1 MQVEELRT
9 TEQNIF
15 DDQTFFTE
23 YQKLGDNRANYNNLI
38 EQPAMKKLMPDTA
51 GKSVLDLGCGCGH
64 NCVDFVR
71 NGAESVLGIDISEKM
86 LAVANKEAKNDKIK
100 YLQMSMSELDKLSMK
115 FDIVYSSLA
124 FHYVPD
130 FQKLANDIYNLLN
143 TGGYLLF
150 SQEHPIVTAT
160 FDGKQHYNKD
170 ENGNYTSFT
179 FSNYNQPGERDTF
192 WYIDG
197 VKKYHRTFSNI
208 ISALCRVGFVID
220 TVCEPLPIENATDFI
235 PNILEKELIKPTF
248 LIVKASK

>member
-1 MQVEELRT
+1 
-9 TEQNIF
+9 
-15 DDQTFFTE
+15 
-23 YQKLGDNRANYNNLI
+23 
-38 EQPAMKKLMPDTA
+38 MKKLMPDTA

-86 LAVANKEAKNDKIK
+86 LAIANKEAKNNKIK

-160 FDGKQHYNKD
+160 FGGKQHYNKD

-179 FSNYNQPGERDTF
+179 FSNYNQPGERNTF
-192 WYIDG
+192 WYVDG
-197 VKKYHRTFSNI
+197 VKKYHRTFSSI
-208 ISALCRVGFVID
+208 ISALCRAGFVID

-235 PNILEKELIKPTF
+235 PNISEKEFIKPTF
-248 LIVKASK
+248 LIVRARKLRVSE

>member
-1 MQVEELRT
+1 M

-23 YQKLGDNRANYNNLI
+23 YQKLRDNRANYNNLI

-51 GKSVLDLGCGCGH
+51 GKSVLDLGCGCGQS
-64 NCVDFVR
+64 CVDFVR

-192 WYIDG
+192 WYVDR
-197 VKKYHRTFSNI
+197 VK
-208 ISALCRVGFVID
+208 
-220 TVCEPLPIENATDFI
+220 
-235 PNILEKELIKPTF
+235 
-248 LIVKASK
+248 

>member
-1 MQVEELRT
+1 MPK
-9 TEQNIF
+9 QNIF
-15 DDQTFFTE
+15 DNQTFFSE
-23 YQKLGDNRANYNNLI
+23 YQKLRDNRANYNNLI

-51 GKSVLDLGCGCGH
+51 GKSVLDLGCGCGQS
-64 NCVDFVR
+64 CVDFVR

-130 FQKLANDIYNLLN
+130 FQKFANDIYNLLN

-192 WYIDG
+192 WYVDG

-220 TVCEPLPIENATDFI
+220 TVCEPSPIENATDFI